1 MPAPLFRPLP
11 RIFLRTFGER
21 EPALY
26 SEAGG
31 EPREIAAIFNSA
43 YAQTDAV
50 GVQIED
56 TRPTAWVATVD
67 APNAG
72 DSDED
77 RITVGGKTWR
87 IVACKRD
94 GKGMSELQLG
104 NV

>member
-1 MPAPLFRPLP
+1 MP

-31 EPREIAAIFNSA
+31 EPREVQAIFNSA
-43 YAQTDAV
+43 YTELDV
-50 GVQIED
+50 SGVPIGD
-56 TRPTAWVATVD
+56 SRPTAWVATSDV
-67 APNAG
+67 PNAG

-87 IVACKRD
+87 IVACKPD

-104 NV
+104 NL